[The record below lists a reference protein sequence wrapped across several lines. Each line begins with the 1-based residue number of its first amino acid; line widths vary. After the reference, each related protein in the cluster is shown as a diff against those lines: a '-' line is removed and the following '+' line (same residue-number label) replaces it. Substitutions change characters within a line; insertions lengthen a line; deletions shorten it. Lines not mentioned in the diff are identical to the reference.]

1 MIRQPRRRRAT
12 PKASRP
18 SSCCSPGTQARM
30 APGQLRRGL
39 RQHPDRQRHRLPHR
53 LGAPPSELTTHHPIQ
68 PSAATGTTMPVA
80 APAVHSAPAPASR
93 KSKAPHPVTAFE
105 WKQPRAVD
113 AGKRGLGQPA
123 RHNASAAT
131 GAARGCRGRV
141 ATGSDRQS
149 GRLACRLEGG
159 GGRRTV
165 MRVVPVP
172 SSGHLDGGSPR
183 TQPSSGPSHA
193 TACRPARHSGRLLLA
208 C

>member
-1 MIRQPRRRRAT
+1 VLLAGDAGQDGARTTPAWSAATSRRPTPPSTSSTRCSCPRADHHTTQPRR
-12 PKASRP
+12 SF
-18 SSCCSPGTQARM
+18 
-30 APGQLRRGL
+30 AP
-39 RQHPDRQRHRLPHR
+39 
-53 LGAPPSELTTHHPIQ
+53 
-68 PSAATGTTMPVA
+68 
-80 APAVHSAPAPASR
+80 HSATSA
-93 KSKAPHPVTAFE
+93 KSKAPHLVTAFE

-149 GRLACRLEGG
+149 GGRACRLEGG

-172 SSGHLDGGSPR
+172 SSGHLDGGSLPD
-183 TQPSSGPSHA
+183 PA
-193 TACRPARHSGRLLLA
+193 LVRPFPCDGL
-208 C
+208 